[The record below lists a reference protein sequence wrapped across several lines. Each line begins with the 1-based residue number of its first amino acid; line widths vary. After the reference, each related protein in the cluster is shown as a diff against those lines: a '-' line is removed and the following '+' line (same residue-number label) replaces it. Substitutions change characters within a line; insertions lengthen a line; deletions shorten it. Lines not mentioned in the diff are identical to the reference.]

1 MCLNTKTIGQTII
14 IIIKPLSSY
23 LISSYGDRQ
32 ARRET
37 GSVWSDEIEKRIH
50 LQTLT
55 RWGKSDL
62 RNGLTPLHIYCQFM
76 VYFWVKCNKDNY
88 FWLLKWRL
96 GLLLSNGV
104 HSAYA
109 KLGLCSGHLCSVV
122 ATIIYSSRLKE
133 QYFYI

>member
-32 ARRET
+32 ARREM
-37 GSVWSDEIEKRIH
+37 GSVGSDEIEKRIH

-62 RNGLTPLHIYCQFM
+62 RNGLTPLRIYCQFM
-76 VYFWVKCNKDNY
+76 VCNKDNY

-96 GLLLSNGV
+96 GLLLSSGV
-104 HSAYA
+104 HSACA
-109 KLGLCSGHLCSVV
+109 KPWAYVPGHLCSVV
-122 ATIIYSSRLKE
+122 VTIIYSSRLKE
-133 QYFYI
+133 Q